1 MGIWKQLSGI
11 LRRPESVKEEKERS
25 REIFLKKYRFFQEL
39 LSKNNSVLELM
50 ADMEEKR
57 SGEFLLDR
65 HYIEYNIIAISD
77 GVRKIIDNL
86 NLISKDK
93 YPSLYERLDKINSE
107 IEKFL
112 TRRREIPVSSY
123 TTPFD
128 EITGEMTDRLG
139 NKNANLGEVRNRLR
153 ISTPDGFAVSTF
165 AFKRFMEHNGF
176 LEKVNKTLSEFQ
188 VDNLEVLNNT
198 SREIQELIMR
208 GEVPDDLEKDILNA
222 YSELCEKAGQKVL
235 VSVRSSALQE
245 DGEFSFAGQYSTFL
259 NVPSDSIIQKY
270 KEVVASLFNPKAI
283 FYYKTKGFQEY
294 DIVMSVGVLAMVD
307 AKAAGVIYSR
317 DPNQPQNETIII
329 SAIRG
334 FGKCVVEGVITPETY
349 VLKRRHLDKPLTSP
363 SFKSPH
369 PPFSKGGQGGII
381 DDEVDLE
388 IIEKNIPEQNG
399 TIVCRPDGEV
409 EEVSI
414 SEDMKER
421 PCLSDEQ
428 IKTLAEYAVAIE
440 NHYKYPQDIEWAI
453 DKNDR
458 PYILQARTLM
468 VFAEG
473 LTKPVPTRVKGY
485 NILID
490 RGIIACKGI
499 GFGKAYIVRTEEDLK
514 DFPEGAVLV
523 TKHTSTKF
531 VTVINK
537 ASAIVTDIGGATV
550 HMATIAREFQVPTI
564 LDTAVATELIKNGQ
578 ELTVD
583 AINCNIYEGRVT
595 ELIEFSEKRKG
606 LFKNAQI
613 FKILESVLKW
623 VVPLNLVNPEDE
635 RFKPEFCETLHD
647 IARFAHQKA
656 MHEMFGISKELPED
670 IEAKRL
676 IAGIPIPVYI
686 IDLGGGTQGAP
697 EKLRPEHITSIP
709 FNAFLK
715 GLASVEW
722 PGPRHIDVKG
732 FLGMMAHTAS
742 IPEAELEQMGERSY
756 SFISSE
762 YMNFSI
768 RLGYH
773 LSVVE
778 AYTGEN
784 INDNYVRFFFKGG
797 GADRERRLRR
807 VRLVSEILRK
817 LDFNVKVI
825 EDVIDAIITKY
836 KESHLKEKLKI
847 LGRLTVYTKQLD
859 AIMYDDAS
867 TELYMEEFIKEHLEA
882 SIKGEGPG

>member
-11 LRRPESVKEEKERS
+11 LGRPESVKEEKESS
-25 REIFLKKYRFFQEL
+25 REIFLRKYRFFQEL

-77 GVRKIIDNL
+77 VVRKIIDNL

-112 TRRREIPVSSY
+112 TRRREIPFSSY
-123 TTPFD
+123 TLPFD

-270 KEVVASLFNPKAI
+270 KEVVASLFTPKAI

-294 DIVMSVGVLAMVD
+294 DMVMSVGVLAMVD

-334 FGKCVVEGVITPETY
+334 LGKCVVEGVITPETY
-349 VLKRRHLDKPLTSP
+349 VLSRYPDLSIIGKR
-363 SFKSPH
+363 
-369 PPFSKGGQGGII
+369 
-381 DDEVDLE
+381 
-388 IIEKNIPEQNG
+388 IPTQN
-399 TIVCRPDGEV
+399 TMIVCRPDGEV

-578 ELTVD
+578 EITVD

-697 EKLRPEHITSIP
+697 EKLKPEHITSIP

-742 IPEAELEQMGERSY
+742 MPETELEQMGERSY

-825 EDVIDAIITKY
+825 EDIIDAIITKY

-867 TELYMEEFIKEHLEA
+867 TELYMEEFIKEHIEA
-882 SIKGEGPG
+882 SIKREGPG

>member
-11 LRRPESVKEEKERS
+11 LRRPESVKEEKESS
-25 REIFLKKYRFFQEL
+25 REIFFKKYRFFQEL

-112 TRRREIPVSSY
+112 TMRREIPVSSY

-208 GEVPDDLEKDILNA
+208 GEIPDDLEKDILNA

-270 KEVVASLFNPKAI
+270 KEVVASLFTPKAI

-317 DPNQPQNETIII
+317 DPNQPQNGTIII

-334 FGKCVVEGVITPETY
+334 LGECVVEGVITPETY
-349 VLKRRHLDKPLTSP
+349 VLKRYPDLS
-363 SFKSPH
+363 
-369 PPFSKGGQGGII
+369 II
-381 DDEVDLE
+381 G
-388 IIEKNIPEQNG
+388 KRIPTQN
-399 TIVCRPDGEV
+399 TMIVCRPDGEV

-578 ELTVD
+578 EITVD

-613 FKILESVLKW
+613 FKIFESVLKW

-867 TELYMEEFIKEHLEA
+867 TELYMEEFIKEHIEA